1 MSGDNRNGQGGPEG
15 AAEETKRKFREALE
29 KKQQQETAGEDHTD
43 ADPHPHLDT
52 HGPVAEKQ
60 VFRRKTG

>member
-1 MSGDNRNGQGGPEG
+1 MSGDSKSGQGGTES

-29 KKQQQETAGEDHTD
+29 KKQQQHSDGEDHTD

-52 HGPVAEKQ
+52 HGPVAEKK